1 MKSGSVWICVTS
13 RSANRRAAP
22 LGYTRADGLQDAAGN
37 AVGAVSSG
45 LLAPSVNHPIA
56 MAYVQTAFSAPG
68 TRLAALVRGK
78 PVAMEVVRLPF
89 IANRYVRG

>member
-1 MKSGSVWICVTS
+1 MELRGARVPVREPSV
-13 RSANRRAAP
+13 
-22 LGYTRADGLQDAAGN
+22 LQDAAGN
-37 AVGAVSSG
+37 AVGAISSG

-78 PVAMEVVRLPF
+78 PVSMEVVRLPF